1 MQNNNNDIEVNIG
14 ELFILLLHK
23 IWIIIL
29 SSIVCAAAAG
39 LISKFVMTP
48 VYTSGTKLYII
59 NRQNKDTITS
69 SDLQTGSQLTQDF
82 KVLVLSRPVTEQV
95 INNLNLNMT
104 HNQLISNIFVKVPD
118 NTRILEIT
126 VQNQDPVLAK
136 QLADSIAEVASER
149 MVSILE
155 MEKVNI
161 VEKGDLPTVPTSPSV
176 MKNTIL
182 SGIIGAFISAFVII
196 FIHLIDDTIKNAEQI
211 EKYLD
216 LTVLGAIPLEMKYS
230 NKMRKNKKT
239 FRKKGKKDNTLNEH
253 SSIEKGTLEFTSNE
267 AYKSLRTNIQFC
279 GKEVKTI
286 CITSSLPNEG
296 KTVVSFRL
304 AIAFAESGK
313 KVLFIDADL
322 RKSVIISR
330 LKVNN
335 AVNGLSQYLSGMNY
349 LEEVIYK
356 SNVENLD
363 IIFTGI
369 LPPNPSEMLGGEE
382 FKNLVKNQREEYDYI
397 IIDTPP
403 LGVVIDSANV
413 ADVCDGT
420 ILVIESNKIS
430 YRFVQRVLKQLITG
444 KSRVLGAVLNKAN
457 IYGLGYNKKYHGKYY
472 NLEYGNNNAH
482 ENGN

>member
-1 MQNNNNDIEVNIG
+1 MQNNNKDIEINIG

-23 IWIIIL
+23 IWIIVL
-29 SSIVCAAAAG
+29 TSIVCAVVAG

-48 VYTSGTKLYII
+48 VYTSSTKLYII
-59 NRQNKDTITS
+59 NRQNKDIITS

-82 KVLVLSRPVTEQV
+82 KVLVLSSPVTEQV
-95 INNLNLNMT
+95 ISKLNLNMT
-104 HNQLISNIFVKVPD
+104 HNELVSNIYVKVPD

-136 QLADSIAEVASER
+136 QLADSIAEASSER

-161 VEKGDLPTVPTSPSV
+161 VEKGNIPTVPTSPHV
-176 MKNTIL
+176 KKNIVL
-182 SGIIGAFISAFVII
+182 SGLVGAFISAFVII
-196 FIHLIDDTIKNAEQI
+196 FIHMIDDSIKNAEQI

-216 LTVLGAIPLEMKYS
+216 LTVLGTIPLEMKYS
-230 NKMRKNKKT
+230 NKKRKNKKP
-239 FRKKGKKDNTLNEH
+239 FWKKRKEDNILSEH

-304 AIAFAESGK
+304 ATAFAESGK

-330 LKVNN
+330 LKIDN
-335 AVNGLSQYLSGMNY
+335 AVNGLSQYLSGMNC
-349 LEEVIYK
+349 LEEVIDK
-356 SNVENLD
+356 SKENLD

-369 LPPNPSEMLGGEE
+369 LPPNPSEMLGSDE
-382 FKNLVKNQREEYDYI
+382 FKNLIKNQREEYDYI

-413 ADVCDGT
+413 ADICDGT
-420 ILVIESNKIS
+420 ILVLESNKIS
-430 YRFVQRVLKQLITG
+430 YRFAQRVLKQLNTG
-444 KSRVLGAVLNKAN
+444 KSKVLGAVLNKVN
-457 IYGLGYNKKYHGKYY
+457 IYGLGYNKKYYGKYY
-472 NLEYGNNNAH
+472 NHVQGNNFDK
-482 ENGN
+482 NGM